1 MPVFRPL
8 GSPPRSPGIAQC
20 ILYGIQRLLDQFV
33 QCFTLDVI
41 PVAEQAGHACIAD
54 KHAVGPDVLAELQE
68 FVVSESVGAAV
79 SPQVVL
85 SGAFHRFA
93 DGLFPAHPVLEREP
107 FHDAS
112 ARPADKCGA
121 ELLDE
126 RGHILAQSVAPALV
140 GLPGKQGDVIE
151 PDVPFVRKDQM
162 EFVPSSVG
170 RCRECRRVA
179 PPCPVGRDGD
189 CAGSNLASVLSD
201 DLGPAARRAFGPEV
215 ELEVV
220 LFPGFG
226 CDSPVS
232 AVHDVHLA
240 ACGLQLHVEGMRRRV
255 VERITVRYG
264 GCRLRTV
271 GVLHPPSGHLQ
282 VGAPP
287 DAEAVDR
294 VVRVAAQVRGRG
306 VAFVVERAARREHSF
321 LETPVAYHLGIQSAV
336 SRSGD
341 LLEEYSVERGG
352 NLRPAFA
359 EVDFDPAFRVDPSR
373 DDGCGQQ
380 ADAGEHFF
388 HGSVIHL
395 SCLLERIST
404 DLVVWTV

>member
-1 MPVFRPL
+1 MFPSFGKTRWNSFRLP
-8 GSPPRSPGIAQC
+8 SA
-20 ILYGIQRLLDQFV
+20 D
-33 QCFTLDVI
+33 
-41 PVAEQAGHACIAD
+41 AG
-54 KHAVGPDVLAELQE
+54 
-68 FVVSESVGAAV
+68 
-79 SPQVVL
+79 
-85 SGAFHRFA
+85 
-93 DGLFPAHPVLEREP
+93 
-107 FHDAS
+107 
-112 ARPADKCGA
+112 
-121 ELLDE
+121 
-126 RGHILAQSVAPALV
+126 
-140 GLPGKQGDVIE
+140 
-151 PDVPFVRKDQM
+151 
-162 EFVPSSVG
+162 
-170 RCRECRRVA
+170 
-179 PPCPVGRDGD
+179 
-189 CAGSNLASVLSD
+189 
-201 DLGPAARRAFGPEV
+201 
-215 ELEVV
+215 
-220 LFPGFG
+220 
-226 CDSPVS
+226 
-232 AVHDVHLA
+232 VHDVHLA

-388 HGSVIHL
+388 HGSVIH
-395 SCLLERIST
+395 SLLFVGTYINGSRCMDGVT
-404 DLVVWTV
+404 GRFRMRGWVWAP